1 MREKIFLVPRMD
13 LLVRDPETK
22 ECLPAE
28 GMEVERSSFW
38 IRRIKD
44 GDVSIVIAS
53 AGKSRSKSKK
63 EG

>member
-1 MREKIFLVPRMD
+1 MRERIFLVPRMD
-13 LLVRDPETK
+13 LRVRDPITK
-22 ECLPAE
+22 ECLPVE

-44 GDVSIVIAS
+44 GDVSVVA
-53 AGKSRSKSKK
+53 AVKSRNKFKK